1 MPAQTLRFQ
10 RRGFRLGADV
20 AGFCGA
26 VGFAQRMAA
35 GDQRDDL
42 FIVHRHI
49 AEGGANGRRG
59 GQRLAAGVRTFRV
72 DINQTHFGGADGLF
86 RQAFRVTVASH
97 SFSSPQSTSR
107 SGPQTSS
114 RPAPKPKVRKPAFSS
129 ATLPASM

>member
-42 FIVHRHI
+42 FIVHRHLPKV
-49 AEGGANGRRG
+49 ARMAAG
-59 GQRLAAGVRTFRV
+59 GQRSPLAF
-72 DINQTHFGGADGLF
+72 D
-86 RQAFRVTVASH
+86 
-97 SFSSPQSTSR
+97 
-107 SGPQTSS
+107 
-114 RPAPKPKVRKPAFSS
+114 
-129 ATLPASM
+129 LPG